1 MCPGQWPKGHSGSGS
16 VSCWTN
22 CVSDPIA
29 TLEWRWQLNSH
40 LNLSGVD
47 RRFQTCLLLLIRLR
61 ARHPSSLFT
70 ERIKMC
76 KGRTHSK
83 GRDSRADEYNN
94 YEFVYTGKV
103 ILLYWKQNL
112 TNLTTGPYVRREV
125 GNFPEL
131 WWCSCLSQNHVEA
144 LGRWRE
150 LAVWGLLAIR
160 IACVTNY
167 PKTPLDNHFIL
178 LVILWF
184 VNLGRIVLGHSCS
197 VL

>member
-1 MCPGQWPKGHSGSGS
+1 MLDKLCQWSHSNPGVEMAAEFPLESQWRWPQI
-16 VSCWTN
+16 
-22 CVSDPIA
+22 SDMPIA
-29 TLEWRWQLNSH
+29 SDKAP
-40 LNLSGVD
+40 G
-47 RRFQTCLLLLIRLR
+47 
-61 ARHPSSLFT
+61 HPSSLFT